1 MTDFSKRVFHLCR
14 QLCGAAALFHTLL
27 FCSIQPASAQEVAEL
42 FRGTWQLDTPE
53 NGSVVVL
60 LKGQGLAAYFW
71 GDNAD
76 RTVYPG
82 EWAADATGVEIEWR
96 DGASLSLKRSSTGFT
111 ATAFAADGR
120 RLYSSP
126 AKQLPQEVV
135 GQWAKPPTKED
146 EMRSEREQAQGFF
159 GIWKVGEDA
168 PEYVFVEPDRSTAST
183 AGRDARG
190 RRGQWAKQGSELHI
204 IWDSGEYSILRET
217 ERGFSYQLVAS
228 GEVIEEDDSE
238 PRPAIRTLESQVPAD
253 WMRDY
258 QAEREQSTGGI
269 AFSEQK
275 EDRAFYRGDWLIRR
289 GEETFERITLS
300 RFGGL
305 DTTADRSLGGQWRL
319 SGQDL
324 FMRWDDGIRK
334 ILSPV
339 GHGFVVYEYRPGR
352 PLDGVPTRV
361 LAAAPADSS
370 KFEEHLKERAEVAKQ
385 MREMAT
391 AAGIDPAQ
399 QKTIG
404 WGRSFARWVWPF
416 AGDQAETSSED
427 MLAEEFE
434 PDESASPWWWPFWS
448 ESENAPKEPAAPQ
461 EAANTEENTDDS
473 EASGGDDSMVLEA
486 LQLPSEAAD
495 PEGDG
500 ESRNGTSEASIGAD
514 ASARTD
520 APERQGTDR
529 DWLWPF

>member
-1 MTDFSKRVFHLCR
+1 MTDSSKRVFNVCR
-14 QLCGAAALFHTLL
+14 QLRSAAALFYTLL
-27 FCSIQPASAQEVAEL
+27 FCSIQPVSAQDVAGL

-53 NGSVVVL
+53 NGSVIVL

-71 GDNAD
+71 GDTAD
-76 RTVYPG
+76 RTVYSG
-82 EWAADATGVEIEWR
+82 EWDADANGAEIEWQ

-111 ATAFAADGR
+111 ATAFAENGR
-120 RLYSSP
+120 KLYSAP
-126 AKQLPQEVV
+126 ARQLPQDVV

-168 PEYVFVEPDRSTAST
+168 PEYVFIEPDRSTAST
-183 AGRDARG
+183 AGRDVRG
-190 RRGQWAKQGSELHI
+190 RRGQWAKQGSELHV
-204 IWDSGEYSILRET
+204 IWDSGEYAILRET

-228 GEVIEEDDSE
+228 GEVIEDDDSE
-238 PRPAIRTLESQVPAD
+238 PRPAIRTLESKVPSD

-269 AFSEQK
+269 AFSKQK
-275 EDRAFYRGDWLIRR
+275 EARAFYRGDWLIRR
-289 GEETFERITLS
+289 GEETFERISLS

-324 FMRWDDGIRK
+324 FMRWDDGMRK

-352 PLDGVPTRV
+352 P
-361 LAAAPADSS
+361 APADSS
-370 KFEEHLKERAEVAKQ
+370 KFEEYLKDRAGVAKQ
-385 MREMAT
+385 MKAMAT

-399 QKTIG
+399 QKATG

-416 AGDQAETSSED
+416 AGDQSETSTEE

-434 PDESASPWWWPFWS
+434 PDEPADPWWWPFWS
-448 ESENAPKEPAAPQ
+448 ERENTSKAPEPPQ
-461 EAANTEENTDDS
+461 EADNSGEEAGDAD
-473 EASGGDDSMVLEA
+473 ASGQDDSMTLEA
-486 LQLPSEAAD
+486 LQPTSEPVD
-495 PEGDG
+495 S
-500 ESRNGTSEASIGAD
+500 ESDTRNGTLEENTEKNAP
-514 ASARTD
+514 ARTD
-520 APERQGTDR
+520 APKRQGSDR